1 MKDEVFEFISDIKEK
16 KQAATGYRHKVRNTG
31 CKLPFEFMKKKE
43 LNALNGECI
52 TRDLSKPI
60 PWKEFIKLPKDVQ
73 QEQLEAWAN
82 CYGGGW
88 RIVAILANTNL
99 TNVHNYVYNHKIS
112 GCSEK
117 EFGEKN
123 IEKAQFVADVFYGRT
138 GEVTEDEEAKNIVI
152 APVVEKEEYL
162 PAKRKTDFDFDFS
175 VTKNGNEKQISDV
188 LFGIVQMLNN
198 IEGNFEMAI
207 SLRANNG

>member
-16 KQAATGYRHKVRNTG
+16 KQTATGYRHKVRNTG

-60 PWKEFIKLPKDVQ
+60 PWKEFIKLSKDVQ

-88 RIVAILANTNL
+88 RIVAILADTNL
-99 TNVHNYVYNHKIS
+99 TNVHNYAYNHKIS

-117 EFGEKN
+117 EFGKKN

-138 GEVTEDEEAKNIVI
+138 GEAVEDEEAKNIVI
-152 APVVEKEEYL
+152 APVVEKEECL
-162 PAKRKTDFDFDFS
+162 SAKRKTDFDFDFS
-175 VTKNGNEKQISDV
+175 VTKKGNEKQISDV

>member
-1 MKDEVFEFISDIKEK
+1 MKTFETTKEK
-16 KQAATGYRHKVRNTG
+16 A
-31 CKLPFEFMKKKE
+31 
-43 LNALNGECI
+43 GECI

-60 PWKEFIKLPKDVQ
+60 PWKEFIKLPKNVQ

-99 TNVHNYVYNHKIS
+99 TNVHSYAYSHKIS
-112 GCSEK
+112 GCSGK
-117 EFGEKN
+117 EFGKKN

-152 APVVEKEEYL
+152 APVVEKEEIL
-162 PAKRKTDFDFDFS
+162 PAKRKTDFDFEFS

>member
-16 KQAATGYRHKVRNTG
+16 KQTATGYRHKVRNTG

-43 LNALNGECI
+43 LNALSGECI

-73 QEQLEAWAN
+73 PEQLEAWAN

-88 RIVAILANTNL
+88 RIVAILANTSL
-99 TNVHNYVYNHKIS
+99 TNVHNYAYNHKIS

-117 EFGEKN
+117 EFGKQN
-123 IEKAQFVADVFYGRT
+123 IEKAQFVADCFYGRT

-152 APVVEKEEYL
+152 APVTEEVL

-198 IEGNFEMAI
+198 VEGNFEMAI
-207 SLRANNG
+207 SLRAHNG

>member
-16 KQAATGYRHKVRNTG
+16 KQTATGYRHKVRNTG

-43 LNALNGECI
+43 LNALSGECI

-99 TNVHNYVYNHKIS
+99 TNVHNYTYNHKIS

-117 EFGEKN
+117 EFGKKN

-138 GEVTEDEEAKNIVI
+138 GEVAEAEEAKNIVI
-152 APVVEKEEYL
+152 TPVIEEEVL
-162 PAKRKTDFDFDFS
+162 PAKRKTDFAFDFS

>member
-16 KQAATGYRHKVRNTG
+16 NQTATGYRHKVRNTG

-52 TRDLSKPI
+52 TRDLSKPV
-60 PWKEFIKLPKDVQ
+60 PWKEFIKLSKDVQ

-88 RIVAILANTNL
+88 RIVAILANTTL
-99 TNVHNYVYNHKIS
+99 TNVNNYAYNHKIS

-138 GEVTEDEEAKNIVI
+138 GEVIEDEEAKNIVI

-162 PAKRKTDFDFDFS
+162 PAKRKTDFNFEFS
-175 VTKNGNEKQISDV
+175 VTKKGNEKQISDV

>member
-16 KQAATGYRHKVRNTG
+16 KQTATGYGHKVRNTG

-60 PWKEFIKLPKDVQ
+60 PWKEFIKLSKDVQ

-88 RIVAILANTNL
+88 RIVAILANTTL
-99 TNVHNYVYNHKIS
+99 TNVNNYAYNHKIS

-123 IEKAQFVADVFYGRT
+123 IEKAQFVADVFYGRS
-138 GEVTEDEEAKNIVI
+138 GEVIEDEEAKNIVI

-162 PAKRKTDFDFDFS
+162 PAKRKTDFNFEFS
-175 VTKNGNEKQISDV
+175 VTKKGNEKQISDV

>member
-1 MKDEVFEFISDIKEK
+1 MKDEAFEFISDIKEK
-16 KQAATGYRHKVRNTG
+16 KQTATGYGHKVRNTG

-60 PWKEFIKLPKDVQ
+60 PWTEYIKLSKDVQ

-88 RIVAILANTNL
+88 RIVAILANTAL
-99 TNVHNYVYNHKIS
+99 TNVNNYAYNHKIS

-138 GEVTEDEEAKNIVI
+138 GEVIEDEEAKNIVI
-152 APVVEKEEYL
+152 APLVEKEEYL
-162 PAKRKTDFDFDFS
+162 PAKRKTDFNFEFS
-175 VTKNGNEKQISDV
+175 VTKKGNEKQISDV

>member
-1 MKDEVFEFISDIKEK
+1 MKDEVFEFISDINEK
-16 KQAATGYRHKVRNTG
+16 KQTATGYRHKVRHSG

-88 RIVAILANTNL
+88 RIVAILADTNL
-99 TNVHNYVYNHKIS
+99 INVHNYAYNHKIS

-138 GEVTEDEEAKNIVI
+138 GEVIEDEEAKNIVI

-162 PAKRKTDFDFDFS
+162 PAKRKTDFNFEFS
-175 VTKNGNEKQISDV
+175 VTKKGNEKQISDV